1 MSGYVL
7 FFHSWGER
15 LLVFPYQ
22 FFGMLFQVVKFEFTL
37 VEMLAQYL
45 YVGLSAFLVFFGI
58 EQLSRYL
65 KADKKVRQDAAHMTF
80 LMIAFMLIGYAIYI
94 YPTIVNYF
102 YEVEYAWRWPLQQI
116 PVTVIVLPFG
126 FIAENILL
134 KQKLKRRIFTSIGIM
149 NFVYMVLVTI
159 WTAVDPT
166 IIGANVVPLFL
177 PTLIIYGIL
186 GLVGFVSLVQILFVR
201 LNPQKAIRKKILM
214 TLLSVISAFIFS
226 EIGSVFRTGPGTNEN
241 YLYVVMRG
249 MTLFFWILAGYIL
262 MSIPSYS
269 EIEWQSG
276 LLELH
281 IIHTDTG
288 ISLFSY
294 DFSRFRKDLT
304 GKKEERPSTDLIT
317 GGITGM
323 KSLLGE
329 IAGDK
334 GKLKNIEIGTRK
346 LLFNSGKHITC
357 LLLCENNLG
366 VYHSILLSLVE
377 AVEKRNKRLENFT
390 GILDDLV
397 FEPIVQELF
406 EVKKP

>member
-1 MSGYVL
+1 
-7 FFHSWGER
+7 
-15 LLVFPYQ
+15 
-22 FFGMLFQVVKFEFTL
+22 
-37 VEMLAQYL
+37 
-45 YVGLSAFLVFFGI
+45 
-58 EQLSRYL
+58 
-65 KADKKVRQDAAHMTF
+65 
-80 LMIAFMLIGYAIYI
+80 
-94 YPTIVNYF
+94 
-102 YEVEYAWRWPLQQI
+102 
-116 PVTVIVLPFG
+116 
-126 FIAENILL
+126 
-134 KQKLKRRIFTSIGIM
+134 
-149 NFVYMVLVTI
+149 
-159 WTAVDPT
+159 
-166 IIGANVVPLFL
+166 
-177 PTLIIYGIL
+177 
-186 GLVGFVSLVQILFVR
+186 
-201 LNPQKAIRKKILM
+201 
-214 TLLSVISAFIFS
+214 
-226 EIGSVFRTGPGTNEN
+226 
-241 YLYVVMRG
+241 MRG
-249 MTLFFWILAGYIL
+249 MTLFFWLLSGYTL
-262 MSIPSYS
+262 LSIPSYS

-294 DFSRFRKDLT
+294 DFSSFRKDLT

-357 LLLCENNLG
+357 LLLCDNNLG